1 MQARAVFIWIFP
13 RNPLTVSIS
22 VDRLGRVMELSSS
35 SFFKLQMLKI
45 LLAFK
50 LPGGPPS
57 PNPPV
62 PLPWQSPLPF
72 KVWNATFHKTRTESR
87 LIIGEA
93 LAVDLEHSVSINM
106 LETLL
111 LPCP

>member
-22 VDRLGRVMELSSS
+22 IDRLGRVMELSSS

-50 LPGGPPS
+50 LPGGPPA
-57 PNPPV
+57 PT
-62 PLPWQSPLPF
+62 PLCRYHGDLPF
-72 KVWNATFHKTRTESR
+72 PLKSGMPHSIRLTQKVA
-87 LIIGEA
+87 
-93 LAVDLEHSVSINM
+93 
-106 LETLL
+106 
-111 LPCP
+111 